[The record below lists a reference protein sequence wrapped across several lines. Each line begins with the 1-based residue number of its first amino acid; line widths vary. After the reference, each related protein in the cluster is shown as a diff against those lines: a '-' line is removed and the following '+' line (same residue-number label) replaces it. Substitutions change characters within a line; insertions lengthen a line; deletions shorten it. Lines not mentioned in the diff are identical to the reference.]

1 MLIRDDYQ
9 KRHRR
14 SHKDPGVEVEE
25 AENKGDRETV
35 EGVMKT
41 QLMIS
46 IISMTPTLLTIV
58 RLIFLM
64 VLIYNILKIF
74 SNYYL

>member
-9 KRHRR
+9 KWHRR
-14 SHKDPGVEVEE
+14 SHQDPGVEVEE

-41 QLMIS
+41 RLMIS
-46 IISMTPTLLTIV
+46 LISMTPTFLNIV
-58 RLIFLM
+58 RLILLM
-64 VLIYNILKIF
+64 MLTYTILKIF
-74 SNYYL
+74 ANYYL

>member
-9 KRHRR
+9 KWHRR
-14 SHKDPGVEVEE
+14 SHQDPGVEVEE

-41 QLMIS
+41 RLMIS
-46 IISMTPTLLTIV
+46 IISMTPTRLTIL
-58 RLIFLM
+58 RLIFPTM
-64 VLIYNILKIF
+64 LIYNIL
-74 SNYYL
+74 